1 MENKSMHLNEDQI
14 LVSLVDENDL
24 PEDLKSHLQA
34 CPICQ
39 EKKITLI
46 SELENLGKTAKA
58 FTPLPRQKPVLFLQK
73 SRYYIFRRPVFT
85 AGFSMILIIM
95 CLISFQL
102 FTDSSKQIT
111 TRLAMETEEDLY
123 LLEDILEESA
133 LPVYYLDIAVTFNSY
148 FDDEFLEFITPMEEE
163 SNSV

>member
-1 MENKSMHLNEDQI
+1 
-14 LVSLVDENDL
+14 
-24 PEDLKSHLQA
+24 
-34 CPICQ
+34 
-39 EKKITLI
+39 
-46 SELENLGKTAKA
+46 
-58 FTPLPRQKPVLFLQK
+58 
-73 SRYYIFRRPVFT
+73 
-85 AGFSMILIIM
+85 MILIIM

-133 LPVYYLDIAVTFNSY
+133 LPEYYLDIAVTFNSY

>member
-1 MENKSMHLNEDQI
+1 MKDKSMHLNEDHI

-24 PEDLKSHLQA
+24 PEDIKSHLQA
-34 CPICQ
+34 CSICQ

-85 AGFSMILIIM
+85 AGFSIILIIM

-102 FTDSSKQIT
+102 FTNSSKQIT

-133 LPVYYLDIAVTFNSY
+133 LPEYYLDIAVTFNSY